1 MPTTPLNDTAPRVQY
16 EAAAGQTEF
25 TFPFW
30 VTAEADLNVYAGNT
44 LQTLNTD
51 YTATGILNINGG
63 TVVFTNGRP
72 AGEVITIERA
82 MPFERVSEFQ
92 EAGTFKASVLNLEL
106 SKMVAMMQ
114 QVKGDIGR
122 KLGLSATSRVAAA
135 NLVLPDPQ
143 DGKALVFDGT
153 GGAMRTS
160 VVNVDNIDSAVLD
173 AQTAAGAA
181 TSARDTA
188 LQAETDAQ
196 SARLASESARDEAM
210 ASVGNVLVSTDDTTA
225 GKLVDKLDGITIQN
239 PAGNE
244 KAVVY
249 PPIGMPFPL
258 WENLTGVT
266 APDNSGTAKFI
277 KLTAGLTGTGAY
289 NEGLLT
295 SESVSGSAPEVT
307 ATAQIVGGDLDGE
320 TVHLI
325 NTEESFLRA
334 RTTSGAL
341 QQDQMQ
347 RITGAVNEVSS
358 TAVGPLKD
366 SASDVNG
373 VFSKGGTV
381 TNVIQG
387 STNGTGR
394 ELDFDSANSPNARTS
409 SSTNGETRS
418 KNVSAT
424 YFMRII

>member
-1 MPTTPLNDTAPRVQY
+1 MPTSPLNDTPPRIQY
-16 EAAAGQTEF
+16 EASAGQTEF

-30 VTAEADLNVYAGNT
+30 VTAEADLNVYVGSS

-51 YTATGILNINGG
+51 YTASGILNTNGG
-63 TVVFTNGRP
+63 TVTFTSSRT

-114 QVKGDIGR
+114 QIKGDIGR
-122 KLGLSATSRVAAA
+122 KIGLSTTSQVNQAE
-135 NLVLPDPQ
+135 LVLPDPD

-153 GGAMRTS
+153 TGAMRTS
-160 VVNVDNIDSAVLD
+160 VVNVDSIDSAVLD
-173 AQTAAGAA
+173 AQNAATVA
-181 TSARDTA
+181 TSARDTT
-188 LQAETDAQ
+188 LQAEASVQ
-196 SARLASESARDEAM
+196 SAQAASESARDEAV
-210 ASVGNVLVSTDDTTA
+210 ASVGNILVSPDDTTA
-225 GKLVDKLDGITIQN
+225 GKLVDKLDGVTIQN

-249 PPIGMPFPL
+249 PPVGMPFPL
-258 WENLTGVT
+258 WDNLTGVS

-277 KLTAGLTGTGAY
+277 RLTAGLTGTGDY

-295 SESVSGSAPEVT
+295 SESVSGSAPLVT

-334 RTTSGAL
+334 RTTSGVL

-347 RITGAVNEVSS
+347 SHAHKLLGRGHAADTGIANEFGGGSS
-358 TAVGPLKD
+358 VTIEGAQAIFEPIELSG
-366 SASDVNG
+366 
-373 VFSKGGTV
+373 FGTPRA
-381 TNVIQG
+381 
-387 STNGTGR
+387 GT
-394 ELDFDSANSPNARTS
+394 
-409 SSTNGETRS
+409 ETRS

-424 YFMRII
+424 YYMRIA